1 MFPQGHG
8 DAYGHYLTAL
18 KGYTRLLQNSNFT
31 WTPRTEAVTV
41 LGQAIQVDYVDE
53 RKLAAASA
61 NVARTAQ
68 QILALTQRQSF
79 KDDPAAGWGHFRDGK
94 SGTSTGITRHW
105 GVDEWT
111 SRATQGAYY
120 NWVLGN
126 SVLPEKD
133 NDPQH
138 TGIQIIDRTTV
149 PELLELPV
157 LADDFQAKIDSANS
171 RLNPLGLS
179 PGAIAFDISPSEL
192 KSGKSHFDQIYE
204 RSLRAVNN
212 AKGSFDQAARMTR
225 LLRNQENQIS
235 DFNDSVV
242 DQEGAFDGQLV
253 EIFGKPYPSE
263 IGAGKIYA
271 QGYDGPDLYQWFV
284 VDRPIDFDETTKPIE
299 IKLRVAT
306 DVVDFSLVY
315 EQKTV
320 PDPFNVGSLVVGTV
334 SASVQTNF
342 SLAAVADYLNNRGQF
357 AGKFS
362 TRTFT
367 VQPDRFVQFSDTW
380 SGATTMG
387 RRPVVGTLQQALVD
401 AEEARV
407 ALLGA
412 NKNYAHKIQA
422 ANQQV
427 ALVRLMM
434 KARADSVALEKREG
448 DRIAA
453 MRDAQVA
460 MEATSSFLYLIGEN
474 AADIWEAASEAPPKS
489 TGLSNDL
496 TSSIRAALDSGGT
509 AQKFVTL
516 VSAVALDAVA
526 RVLEV
531 SQEKTARAMEQA
543 IEAYGFSYEE
553 AQAVYEMELTLHEVI
568 TACYEIVQ
576 LATAVQKADANVQN
590 LVAAGNAVLADRETF
605 RRRAAAKIQG
615 YRTKDVTFRTFRNE
629 ALEQYRSLYDL
640 ASRYT
645 YLAAKAYDYETG
657 LLGSTSGQST
667 INAIVAS
674 RALGDLTGGVPQAT
688 VSTLG
693 DAGLAGTMARL
704 QADWSVAKPR
714 LGINN
719 PDTNGTLFSLRGE
732 LFRILPGTTGD
743 TAWQQ
748 TLEQHIMSNVMADS
762 DVAAACR
769 NLRRADGSAVPGIV
783 IPFSSS
789 IQQGYNFFGLPLA
802 AGDHKFTASNFA
814 TKIYSVGMVLNGYVG
829 LDPYAQGTPNAGG
842 PNSTAANALS
852 ATPYVYLIPVGTD
865 YMLAPP
871 LGDTGAVR
879 AFDVRDQALPLPFNL
894 GATSFS
900 TTQFFN
906 ANGTLSEAPWILR
919 KHQSFRP
926 VGDPAFFYST
936 VPAEFTSSRLVGRSV
951 WNSQWKIVIPA
962 YELLSNETE
971 ALNRFV
977 ASVKDI
983 QIFLRTYSHSGN

>member
-1 MFPQGHG
+1 
-8 DAYGHYLTAL
+8 
-18 KGYTRLLQNSNFT
+18 
-31 WTPRTEAVTV
+31 
-41 LGQAIQVDYVDE
+41 
-53 RKLAAASA
+53 
-61 NVARTAQ
+61 
-68 QILALTQRQSF
+68 
-79 KDDPAAGWGHFRDGK
+79 
-94 SGTSTGITRHW
+94 
-105 GVDEWT
+105 
-111 SRATQGAYY
+111 
-120 NWVLGN
+120 
-126 SVLPEKD
+126 
-133 NDPQH
+133 
-138 TGIQIIDRTTV
+138 
-149 PELLELPV
+149 
-157 LADDFQAKIDSANS
+157 
-171 RLNPLGLS
+171 
-179 PGAIAFDISPSEL
+179 
-192 KSGKSHFDQIYE
+192 
-204 RSLRAVNN
+204 
-212 AKGSFDQAARMTR
+212 
-225 LLRNQENQIS
+225 
-235 DFNDSVV
+235 
-242 DQEGAFDGQLV
+242 
-253 EIFGKPYPSE
+253 
-263 IGAGKIYA
+263 
-271 QGYDGPDLYQWFV
+271 
-284 VDRPIDFDETTKPIE
+284 
-299 IKLRVAT
+299 
-306 DVVDFSLVY
+306 
-315 EQKTV
+315 
-320 PDPFNVGSLVVGTV
+320 
-334 SASVQTNF
+334 
-342 SLAAVADYLNNRGQF
+342 
-357 AGKFS
+357 
-362 TRTFT
+362 
-367 VQPDRFVQFSDTW
+367 
-380 SGATTMG
+380 
-387 RRPVVGTLQQALVD
+387 
-401 AEEARV
+401 
-407 ALLGA
+407 
-412 NKNYAHKIQA
+412 
-422 ANQQV
+422 
-427 ALVRLMM
+427 
-434 KARADSVALEKREG
+434 
-448 DRIAA
+448 
-453 MRDAQVA
+453 
-460 MEATSSFLYLIGEN
+460 
-474 AADIWEAASEAPPKS
+474 
-489 TGLSNDL
+489 
-496 TSSIRAALDSGGT
+496 
-509 AQKFVTL
+509 
-516 VSAVALDAVA
+516 
-526 RVLEV
+526 LEV